1 MSAGLEIRIE
11 LTARTPLERSGQTVV
26 VPPALTFMWT
36 PARMLTTLI
45 AIALELVAASA
56 SGMSAQFNP
65 LHHLGAASP
74 YFDAPSQFGI
84 SSSTP
89 ARCSVDQAAYIL
101 RHGS

>member
-1 MSAGLEIRIE
+1 MSVGLEIRIK

-36 PARMLTTLI
+36 PARMLTTL
-45 AIALELVAASA
+45 ELVAASA
-56 SGMSAQFNP
+56 SGMSAEFNP